1 MRKYINSALKILTK
15 VYADE
20 TYSNMAFYGE
30 NVSDMTTKLVYGVLE
45 NNVKIEYVLSRLVT
59 KKPQNAVYLLLK
71 IGTYA
76 LLELTDVPKFAIVS
90 ECVEV
95 AKANGKSG
103 ASGFV
108 NAVLK
113 KVSDGKYA
121 MPNESD
127 ENYLSVTYSKPQ
139 WFIDKMIACYGK
151 ERTIDT
157 LKAPYDATEHI
168 RVNTRMATCADV
180 ENILNKR
187 KERYEK
193 TPVGGYKVRAT
204 EVVKSMFDKGL
215 VTYQSPSS
223 MIAVKAL
230 GLNDGAQILD
240 ICSAPGGKAIYMS
253 ELCPHSVITACD
265 LHPHRVALIQ
275 KYKNR
280 MHTPNVK
287 AVQADATKY
296 NEEWKNE
303 FDFVLVDA
311 PCSCLG
317 TYRKHPD
324 VFLTRKEE
332 DLQNLAKTQLAI
344 LKNAGKY
351 LKVGGAAVYS
361 TCTLFREENDDVVD
375 EFLKDDCFAIE
386 KINLDF
392 DDEDFNDNDGRIRI
406 LPHDEYD
413 GFYIAKIRR
422 VK

>member
-1 MRKYINSALKILTK
+1 MRKHISSALKILTK
-15 VYADE
+15 VYADG

-45 NNVKIEYVLSRLVT
+45 NNVKIEYVIRRLVP

-76 LLELTDVPKFAIVS
+76 LSELTDVPKFAIVS

-95 AKANGKSG
+95 AKTSGKGG

-113 KVSDGKYA
+113 RIADGKYD
-121 MPNESD
+121 MPEVND

-139 WFIDKMIACYGK
+139 WFVDKMIACYGK
-151 ERTIDT
+151 NRTIDT

-168 RVNTRMATCADV
+168 RVNTRLATCADI
-180 ENILNKR
+180 ENILNKH
-187 KERYEK
+187 KEKYEI

-204 EVVKSMFDKGL
+204 QVVKSMFDKGL

-223 MIAVKAL
+223 MVAVKAL

-253 ELCPHSVITACD
+253 ELCPHSVITSCD
-265 LHPHRVALIQ
+265 LHSHRVALIQ

-287 AVQADATKY
+287 AVQADATKF
-296 NEEWKNE
+296 NAEWEGK
-303 FDFVLVDA
+303 FDYILVDA

-332 DLQNLAKTQLAI
+332 DLQKLAKTQLAI

-351 LKVGGAAVYS
+351 LKVGGVAVYS
-361 TCTLFREENDDVVD
+361 TCTLFREENDDVID
-375 EFLKDDCFAIE
+375 EFLKDDCYAIE

-392 DDEDFNDNDGRIRI
+392 DDNDFNNNDGRIRI

>member
-1 MRKYINSALKILTK
+1 
-15 VYADE
+15 
-20 TYSNMAFYGE
+20 
-30 NVSDMTTKLVYGVLE
+30 
-45 NNVKIEYVLSRLVT
+45 
-59 KKPQNAVYLLLK
+59 
-71 IGTYA
+71 
-76 LLELTDVPKFAIVS
+76 
-90 ECVEV
+90 
-95 AKANGKSG
+95 
-103 ASGFV
+103 
-108 NAVLK
+108 
-113 KVSDGKYA
+113 
-121 MPNESD
+121 
-127 ENYLSVTYSKPQ
+127 
-139 WFIDKMIACYGK
+139 
-151 ERTIDT
+151 
-157 LKAPYDATEHI
+157 
-168 RVNTRMATCADV
+168 
-180 ENILNKR
+180 
-187 KERYEK
+187 
-193 TPVGGYKVRAT
+193 
-204 EVVKSMFDKGL
+204 
-215 VTYQSPSS
+215 
-223 MIAVKAL
+223 
-230 GLNDGAQILD
+230 
-240 ICSAPGGKAIYMS
+240 
-253 ELCPHSVITACD
+253 
-265 LHPHRVALIQ
+265 
-275 KYKNR
+275 